1 MKHLYLLLLFLTL
14 TFASPLTV
22 LAKNQLVEARVV
34 GVVEQVLEPES
45 RNVESQRVKVVVL
58 SGDLEGREYLVNQD
72 KELLANNPFFE
83 TGDRVLLDID
93 GDSVV
98 IVDFVRRPQL
108 TALFLSFAILAIVVG
123 GRRGAMSLLAMG
135 VTFLIIFFMVLP
147 MLLSGANPIFVAL
160 LASVFII
167 PLTFYLS
174 HGVSIKTHS
183 AVVGTLVTLFFVAL
197 LSSWSID
204 FTRLSGFASEEAA
217 FLQGELGERI
227 NIKGLLLAGIII
239 SLLGILDDITTA
251 QASIVLE
258 LKRANK
264 KLTSVDLFIR
274 AMRVGRD
281 HISSLVNTLILVFAG
296 SSLPLLVLFTNSG
309 QNFSVVLNY
318 EMIADEIVRTLLG
331 SIGLILAVPITTA
344 VSAWAYGKFG
354 TKIEDGDEHSHHG
367 HHHH

>member
-1 MKHLYLLLLFLTL
+1 MKNRFLLTLTLLLFAVTPSQV
-14 TFASPLTV
+14 F
-22 LAKNQLVEARVV
+22 AKNQLVEGRVV
-34 GVVEQVLEPES
+34 GVVEQTLGTGTREI
-45 RNVESQRVKVVVL
+45 ESQKLKVVVTE
-58 SGDLEGREYLVNQD
+58 GELEGREFLVVQD
-72 KELLANNPFFE
+72 KELLANSPFFDS
-83 TGDRVLLDID
+83 GDSVLLDVE
-93 GDSVV
+93 GDSAV
-98 IVDFVRRPQL
+98 IVDFIRRPQL
-108 TALFLSFAILAIVVG
+108 TILFAAFAIMAIIVG
-123 GRRGAMSLLAMG
+123 GKRGAMSLLAMG

-147 MLLSGANPIFVAL
+147 LLLSGANPILVAL

-183 AVVGTLVTLFFVAL
+183 AVLGTLMTLFFVAL

-204 FTRLSGFASEEAA
+204 FTKLSGFASEEAA
-217 FLQGELGERI
+217 FLQGELGEKV

-264 KLTSVDLFIR
+264 KLTSVDLFTR

-309 QNFSVVLNY
+309 QNFSTVLNY

-344 VSAWAYGKFG
+344 VSAWAYGRFG
-354 TKIEDGDEHSHHG
+354 VKMEEDHDHSHHG
-367 HHHH
+367 HHH